1 MKWFRGFMSASMTLK
16 SQQYKPVD
24 WPAVTE
30 ALASVLWRA
39 VDADPCVFDSPHARV
54 VLKTGGRVS
63 LAANPRLDPWFR
75 CGGVGSVVL
84 RDDPTA
90 LQRWLVELHA
100 DATPVFQRI
109 ATHEYA
115 RTLVQRLRASVQS
128 ADRPPQRADKTDGGG
143 GRQ

>member
-1 MKWFRGFMSASMTLK
+1 MKWFRGFVSASMTLK
-16 SQQYKPVD
+16 ARQHKPVD

-39 VDADPCVFDSPHARV
+39 VEADPRVFDSPHAKV
-54 VLKTGGRVS
+54 VLKTGWRVA
-63 LAANPRLDPWFR
+63 LAANPRPNPWFMSS
-75 CGGVGSVVL
+75 VVASVVL

-115 RTLVQRLRASVQS
+115 RTLVQRLRASVQG
-128 ADRPPQRADKTDGGG
+128 ADRPPQRADTTDGGG